1 MWTEGEPIVRCHDGR
16 YGATE
21 FNPGLGAG
29 RFHPF
34 LAGGRYVPT
43 IYGSSD
49 LEGALSETLFHDVP
63 VETGLR
69 AIDRSVLRPLLISV
83 IAARRPLRF
92 AQLHSAGLGRL
103 GLRRAELIDSEASA
117 YSATALWA
125 RALHACA
132 ERFDGLVWISRQNDT
147 SRAIVLFGDRVE
159 RPDLEMIE
167 PPMPLYLG
175 PGYAKVLAV
184 AESAGIGVLD

>member
-1 MWTEGEPIVRCHDGR
+1 MGEPIVRCHDGR

-34 LAGGRYVPT
+34 AVRGRNIPT

-49 LEGALSETLFHDVP
+49 LVGALSETLFHDVP

-69 AIDRSVLRPLLISV
+69 AIERSVLRPLLVSV

-92 AQLHSAGLGRL
+92 AQLHSSGLGRL

-117 YSATALWA
+117 YPATVTWA
-125 RALHACA
+125 KALHACP

-147 SRAIVLFGDRVE
+147 SRAVVLFGDRVD
-159 RPDLEMIE
+159 RWDLEMVDS
-167 PPMPLYLG
+167 PLPLYLG
-175 PGYAKVLAV
+175 PGYAMVLEA
-184 AESAGIGVLD
+184 AETAGIGVLD

>member
-1 MWTEGEPIVRCHDGR
+1 MGEPIVRCHDGR

-34 LAGGRYVPT
+34 TVKGRYIPT

-49 LEGALSETLFHDVP
+49 LDGALSETLFHDVP

-69 AIDRSVLRPLLISV
+69 AIDRLVLRPLLVSV

-92 AQLHSAGLGRL
+92 AQLHSSGLGRL
-103 GLRRAELIDSEASA
+103 GLRRAELIDSEASS
-117 YSATALWA
+117 YSATASWA
-125 RALHACA
+125 KALHACP
-132 ERFDGLVWISRQNDT
+132 ERFDGLVWISRLHDT
-147 SRAIVLFGDRVE
+147 SRAVVLFGDRVE
-159 RPDLEMIE
+159 RRDLELIDS
-167 PPMPLYLG
+167 PLPLYLG
-175 PGYAKVLAV
+175 PGYSKVLEA
-184 AESAGIGVLD
+184 AEVAGIGVLD

>member
-1 MWTEGEPIVRCHDGR
+1 MGEPIVRCHDGR

-34 LAGGRYVPT
+34 RVEGRYVPT

-49 LEGALSETLFHDVP
+49 LVGAFSETLFHDVP
-63 VETGLR
+63 IEAGLR
-69 AIDRSVLRPLLISV
+69 AIERSVLRPLLVSV

-92 AQLHSAGLGRL
+92 AQLHSSGLGRL
-103 GLRRAELIDSEASA
+103 GIRRSELIDRD
-117 YSATALWA
+117 ATAYPATVTWA
-125 RALHACA
+125 KALHACP

-147 SRAIVLFGDRVE
+147 SRAVVLFGDRIE
-159 RPDLEMIE
+159 RQDLELVE
-167 PPMPLYLG
+167 APMPLYLG
-175 PGYAKVLAV
+175 PGYLRVQEAAG
-184 AESAGIGVLD
+184 AAGIAVLE